1 MYPAGPT
8 DTILRFYRSRR
19 EPVTGVWSV
28 LLTKNPRDSAD
39 FAQRYLDTF
48 NRVSLHDWH
57 LGVFAARSRK
67 GAWFVPDGLSR
78 MQQVLQEALIKAG
91 HKVPDNCL
99 VFFDPNALGPQE
111 RALTIENIPEGAFS
125 ETCLVIPFDLDRIA
139 SAAVMEAGFERIHA
153 AIRRVFR
160 RNGLDAHSVIGSG
173 QMPVILREIE
183 SELKTASVF
192 AVLATLPGIILG
204 TLADR
209 MLDAAGGL

>member
-8 DTILRFYRSRR
+8 DTILRFYRSRQ

-48 NRVSLHDWH
+48 NRVSAQDWH

-67 GAWFVPDGLSR
+67 DAWFVPDSLLK
-78 MQQVLQEALIKAG
+78 MQQVLYEALITAG
-91 HKVPDNCL
+91 HKVPDSCL

-111 RALTIENIPEGAFS
+111 RALTVENIPDGAFS
-125 ETCLVIPFDLDRIA
+125 ETCLVIPFNLDRIA
-139 SAAVMEAGFERIHA
+139 NTATMEAAFERIHA
-153 AIRRVFR
+153 AIRKVFR
-160 RNGLDAHSVIGSG
+160 QNGLDAHSVIGSG

-183 SELKTASVF
+183 SELQAVSVF
-192 AVLATLPGIILG
+192 AILATLPGIILG

-209 MLDAAGGL
+209 MLDAASGL

>member
-8 DTILRFYRSRR
+8 DTILRFYRSRQ

-48 NRVSLHDWH
+48 NRVSAHDWH
-57 LGVFAARSRK
+57 LGIFAAESRK
-67 GAWFVPDGLSR
+67 GAWFVPDSQLR
-78 MQQVLQEALIKAG
+78 MQKVVQDALITSG
-91 HKVPDNCL
+91 HKVPDSCF

-111 RALTIENIPEGAFS
+111 RALTLDNITEGAFS
-125 ETCLVIPFDLDRIA
+125 ETCLVIPFNLDRIA
-139 SAAVMEAGFERIHA
+139 TTAVMEAGFERIHA
-153 AIRRVFR
+153 AIRKVFR

-173 QMPVILREIE
+173 QMPVVLREIE
-183 SELKTASVF
+183 AELKAASVF
-192 AVLATLPGIILG
+192 AILATLPGILLG